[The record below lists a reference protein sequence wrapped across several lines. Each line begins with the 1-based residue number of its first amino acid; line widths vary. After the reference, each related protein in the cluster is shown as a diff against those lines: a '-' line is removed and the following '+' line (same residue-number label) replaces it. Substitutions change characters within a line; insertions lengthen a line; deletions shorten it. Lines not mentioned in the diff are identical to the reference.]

1 MSTFLKRKEEAMK
14 ELKDLV
20 VGDEVVAY
28 DKYDN
33 RRIAIVER
41 VTKTLVVVNNIK
53 YRKSD
58 GLSNWRERTSIFMF
72 ISFKELK
79 DMAIERLTKSLEQ
92 HQKMYEEL

>member
-1 MSTFLKRKEEAMK
+1 MHLKNWRSDMTEEIYNKATNLRSLIEKEK
-14 ELKDLV
+14 KVLKYWED
-20 VGDEVVAY
+20 
-28 DKYDN
+28 
-33 RRIAIVER
+33 AIDATEE
-41 VTKTLVVVNNIK
+41 TITL
-53 YRKSD
+53 SD